1 MEWRKELVDREVYVE
16 RKRNIEVFV
25 KKEER
30 LNKELLKETR
40 KAKTEE
46 QVWKM
51 VNKEKKRKIKINRE
65 IRTVT
70 S

>member
-1 MEWRKELVDREVYVE
+1 M
-16 RKRNIEVFV
+16 

-51 VNKEKKRKIKINRE
+51 VNKEKKRRIEINRE

>member
-1 MEWRKELVDREVYVE
+1 MWRG
-16 RKRNIEVFV
+16 KRNIEVYV
-25 KKEER
+25 KKEKR
-30 LNKELLKETR
+30 LNKELLKEAR
-40 KAKTEE
+40 KAKTEV

-51 VNKEKKRKIKINRE
+51 VNKEKKRRIEINRE

>member
-1 MEWRKELVDREVYVE
+1 MWRE
-16 RKRNIEVFV
+16 KRNIEVYV

-51 VNKEKKRKIKINRE
+51 VNKEKKRIEINRE
-65 IRTVT
+65 IRIVT